1 MTSKELSE
9 LKIAIIE
16 YRKQL
21 VELAQSDKLELNQ
34 INDNIAV
41 SNKKHI
47 EKLKQLEP
55 YSKAKTA
62 LKKVVEYIKP
72 YEVEEWLMVV
82 LSDYN
87 AVLIE
92 EREII
97 RHAEQV
103 AKEKLEFLIQAEYV
117 AETMKKKR

>member
-1 MTSKELSE
+1 MTSKELNE

-47 EKLKQLEP
+47 EKLKQLET

-72 YEVEEWLMVV
+72 YEVEEWLVVV

-92 EREII
+92 ETEII

-103 AKEKLEFLIQAEYV
+103 EKEKLEFLIQAEYV

>member
-47 EKLKQLEP
+47 EKLKHFEA

-92 EREII
+92 ETEII

>member
-1 MTSKELSE
+1 MTSKELNE

-21 VELAQSDKLELNQ
+21 VELAQSDKLELNK

-47 EKLKQLEP
+47 EKLKQLEA

-72 YEVEEWLMVV
+72 YEVEEWLVVV

-92 EREII
+92 ETEII

-103 AKEKLEFLIQAEYV
+103 EKEKLEFLIQAEYV